1 MRIWWYI
8 ASQYLKAILSILL
21 FSLAIYFILTF
32 MEESQ
37 HYFDGREV
45 AGKLKF
51 YYYFWQVPTI
61 TIQLMPF
68 AVLIGGIVTNW
79 LLAKH
84 GEIAALRA
92 AGMSMLRISIP
103 LVSVGL
109 FFTFTHFFLNEF
121 IQPISSSQ
129 FIKVKKIDIEG
140 DKKSGDYVFTESRWL
155 KSKGT
160 ILFFQKYD
168 ESKQEL
174 YEVEFFKSEDA
185 NTKQIVHAKSA
196 YFDDN
201 IGNWVLR
208 TAVVNKFDAQFDL
221 SQVEVKSYYVT
232 NIDFAPPKVLK
243 ESSDSNQLSY
253 WQLKKVIQDAQ
264 EAGTN
269 ASDRIVDLYLKISAP
284 FSNLLFV
291 FLTIPFA
298 LRKERQEEKYIGIV
312 ICIITALVYWFGN
325 LVLKSFAIK
334 GSLNPFVAA
343 WLMNILVLLIS
354 FMLIRK
360 LDKGQ

>member
-8 ASQYLKAILSILL
+8 ASQYLKSILSILI
-21 FSLAIYFILTF
+21 FSLSIYFILTY

-37 HYFDGREV
+37 HYFDGRTIS
-45 AGKLKF
+45 AKIKF
-51 YYYFWQVPTI
+51 YYYLWQVPTI

-84 GEIAALRA
+84 GEISALRA

-109 FFTFTHFFLNEF
+109 LFTAGQFILNEF
-121 IQPISSSQ
+121 IQPVSTTN
-129 FIKVKKIDIEG
+129 FLRVRNVEIEG
-140 DKKSGDYVFTESRWL
+140 SKKNDYVFTESKWL

-160 ILFFQKYD
+160 ILYFQRYD

-174 YEVEFFKSEDA
+174 YDVEFFKSESS
-185 NTKQIVHAKSA
+185 NIRQIVHAKSA
-196 YFDDN
+196 YFDEN

-208 TAVVNKFDAQFDL
+208 SAIVNNFDSHYQLNKID
-221 SQVEVKSYYVT
+221 VKSYYVT

-243 ESSDSNQLSY
+243 DTSDSNQLSY
-253 WQLKKVIQDAQ
+253 WQLKKVIDDAQ
-264 EAGTN
+264 EAGAN
-269 ASDRIVDLYLKISAP
+269 VSDRIIDLYLKISAP
-284 FSNLLFV
+284 FANILFV

-298 LRKERQEEKYIGIV
+298 LKKERQEEKYIGIV
-312 ICIITALVYWFGN
+312 ICIVTALVYWFGN

-334 GSLNPFVAA
+334 GSLNPLLAA
-343 WLMNILVLLIS
+343 WSMNILVLCLS